1 MPVCL
6 NCTENDDQNRSEVLE
21 IGIISCLVEKLSEVD
36 DSNSKRNT
44 IKEKTYFLFHSTF
57 AFILITNICKHI
69 GIGSSFC
76 IVVILSLLD

>member
-1 MPVCL
+1 MCL

-44 IKEKTYFLFHSTF
+44 IKRDYVLSVP
-57 AFILITNICKHI
+57 LNICIHPYYEYM
-69 GIGSSFC
+69 
-76 IVVILSLLD
+76 